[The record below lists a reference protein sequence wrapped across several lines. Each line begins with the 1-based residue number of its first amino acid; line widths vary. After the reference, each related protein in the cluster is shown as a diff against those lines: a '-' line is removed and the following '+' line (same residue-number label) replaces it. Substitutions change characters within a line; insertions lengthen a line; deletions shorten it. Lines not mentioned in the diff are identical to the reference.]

1 MIGAGSW
8 GTALARHV
16 GSQGLH
22 TVLWAREPEVVAG
35 IADRGRNP
43 LFLREVDLP
52 ATVRATTD
60 LEEAI
65 AYRCAVCGMQLT
77 VTRAAGE
84 GFKAPRHCMEEMEPT
99 G

>member
-1 MIGAGSW
+1 MDLLIGVAVGLAIFGS
-8 GTALARHV
+8 ALWVIRMLANPPP
-16 GSQGLH
+16 
-22 TVLWAREPEVVAG
+22 PEEDA
-35 IADRGRNP
+35 
-43 LFLREVDLP
+43 
-52 ATVRATTD
+52 TD